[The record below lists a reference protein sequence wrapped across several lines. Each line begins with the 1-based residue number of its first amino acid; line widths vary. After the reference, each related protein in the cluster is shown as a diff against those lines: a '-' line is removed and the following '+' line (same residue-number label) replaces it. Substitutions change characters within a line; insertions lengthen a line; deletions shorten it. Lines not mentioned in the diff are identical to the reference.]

1 MNDLPEAFEQQQLF
15 RCAQSGAKQDGVD
28 VPRLEKLSSHRF
40 GTAPG
45 EVCAVDGQ
53 TSSRARNAA
62 STSATPRTCTACMP
76 SALAART
83 FASRSSKK

>member
-1 MNDLPEAFEQQQLF
+1 MNDAPEALEQQQVF
-15 RCAQSGAKQDGVD
+15 RRAQSGAVQDAVD
-28 VPRLEKLSSHRF
+28 VPRLEELSSHRF

-62 STSATPRTCTACMP
+62 STSATPRTFTACMP